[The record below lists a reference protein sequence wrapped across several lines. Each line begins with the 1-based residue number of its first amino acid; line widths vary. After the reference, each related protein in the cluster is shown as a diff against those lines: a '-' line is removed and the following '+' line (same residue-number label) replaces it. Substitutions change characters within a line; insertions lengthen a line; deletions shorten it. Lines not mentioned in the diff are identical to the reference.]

1 MQYYFFFWL
10 ALMLCTNPIVA
21 SEDKYKMESIAEGL
35 DHPWGIA
42 VVSENE
48 IFVTEGVG
56 RLRRIVNG
64 ELDPLP
70 IAGIPSVFLVPEDLT
85 QGGLCDVVLH
95 PQFSENRYL
104 YLSFGE
110 ADSEN
115 PSLNAMTVIRGQLE
129 GDKLTNVEQI
139 FKAQPPRKTAAHYG
153 ARILFLRDGTMLV
166 TSGDGFNYRDHA
178 QTLDNHVGKIIRLND
193 DGTIPDDN
201 PFLGVEDALPE
212 IWSLGHRNPTGL
224 TLSEDGK
231 TIFEHEHG
239 PKGGDELNIVDAG
252 KNYGWPLIT
261 YGIDYSGALISPFT
275 EGEGLE
281 QPVKYWVPSIAPS
294 ALTLYNGDMFP
305 NWKGNLFVT
314 ALVPGDVR
322 RLTMFE
328 DKVVDEEILFE
339 ELGAIRNVT
348 TAPDGSLLLVTNGPE
363 GKIIRV
369 SKEKN
374 DPQKN

>member
-1 MQYYFFFWL
+1 
-10 ALMLCTNPIVA
+10 
-21 SEDKYKMESIAEGL
+21 MESIAEGL

-48 IFVTEGVG
+48 MLVTEGVG

-70 IAGIPSVFLVPEDLT
+70 IAGIPSVFLVPTDLT
-85 QGGLCDVVLH
+85 QGGLCDVALH
-95 PQFSENRYL
+95 PQFNENRYL

-129 GDKLTNVEQI
+129 GNKLTNVEQI
-139 FKAQPPRKTAAHYG
+139 FKAQPPRKTTAHYG

-166 TSGDGFNYRDHA
+166 TSGDGFNYRDQA

-193 DGTIPDDN
+193 DGTVPDDN
-201 PFLGVEDALPE
+201 PFLGVDDALPE
-212 IWSLGHRNPTGL
+212 IWSFGHRNPTGL

-239 PKGGDELNIVDAG
+239 PKGGDELNIVTAG

-314 ALVPGDVR
+314 AMVPGDVR

-328 DKVVDEEILFE
+328 DRVVDEEILFE

-369 SKEKN
+369 SR
-374 DPQKN
+374 D

>member
-10 ALMLCTNPIVA
+10 ALMLCINPIVA

-48 IFVTEGVG
+48 MLVTEGVG

-70 IAGIPSVFLVPEDLT
+70 IAGIPSVFLVPTDLT
-85 QGGLCDVVLH
+85 QGGLCDVALH
-95 PQFSENRYL
+95 PQFNENRYL

-129 GDKLTNVEQI
+129 GDKLINVEQI
-139 FKAQPPRKTAAHYG
+139 FKAQPPRKTTAHYG

-166 TSGDGFNYRDHA
+166 TSGDGFNYRDQA

-193 DGTIPDDN
+193 DGTVPDDN
-201 PFLGVEDALPE
+201 PFLGVDDALPE
-212 IWSLGHRNPTGL
+212 IWSFGHRNPTGL

-239 PKGGDELNIVDAG
+239 PKGGDELNIVTAG

-294 ALTLYNGDMFP
+294 ALTLYNGEMFP

-314 ALVPGDVR
+314 AMVPGDVR

-328 DKVVDEEILFE
+328 DRVVDEEILFE

-369 SKEKN
+369 SR
-374 DPQKN
+374 D